1 MFNFFDEIK
10 KNLKGEKANGL
21 NGFNIVNVSGKQLYV
36 EGHKGLLALS
46 KEMISFKVVGAIIFV
61 DGQDMVLEELSENTI
76 KIVGQISV
84 VQQK

>member
-10 KNLKGEKANGL
+10 KNLKGEKANAL
-21 NGFNIVNVSGKQLYV
+21 NSFNIVNLSGKVLYV

-46 KEMISFKVVGAIIFV
+46 KEMISFKVAGAIIFV
-61 DGQDMVLEELSENTI
+61 DGQDMILEEMSENTI
-76 KIVGQISV
+76 KIVGKISV